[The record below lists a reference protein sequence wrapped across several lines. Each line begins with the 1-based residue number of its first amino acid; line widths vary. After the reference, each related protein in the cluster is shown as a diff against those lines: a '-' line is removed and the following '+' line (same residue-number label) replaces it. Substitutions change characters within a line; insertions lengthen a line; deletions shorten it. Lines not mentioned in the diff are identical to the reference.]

1 MAFIFTNKQVAEI
14 YETDFVH
21 NPKVRV
27 PSQFMGRLADITPEA
42 AERLI
47 SQGSNLL
54 TPKKK
59 VADKKGPKPEDTVQ
73 S

>member
-1 MAFIFTNKQVAEI
+1 MAFIFTNKLVAEL

-27 PSQFMGRLADITPEA
+27 PNKFMGRLADITPEA
-42 AERLI
+42 AEVVI

-54 TPKKK
+54 TRKAVTEKK
-59 VADKKGPKPEDTVQ
+59 AKKEEAVQ